1 MRVVLDTNV
10 FISSILFSGE
20 VSSLADLWKD
30 RVFTPLVS
38 KQVLEEYIRV
48 LSYPKFN
55 LKHEEIDYI
64 IKDKFLLYSEPVKVI
79 RRIDL
84 IKDDPEDNKFLSLSA
99 SGKADYI
106 VSGDRHILDLKNW
119 KQGHILSVREFLAML
134 K

>member
-1 MRVVLDTNV
+1 
-10 FISSILFSGE
+10 
-20 VSSLADLWKD
+20 
-30 RVFTPLVS
+30 VFTPLVS
-38 KQVLEEYIRV
+38 KQVLEDYIRV

-64 IKDKFLLYSEPVKVI
+64 IKDEFLLYSEPVKVN

-106 VSGDRHILDLKNW
+106 VSGDRHILDLKDW
-119 KQGHILSVREFLAML
+119 KQGSILSVREFLAISSSE
-134 K
+134 